1 MVISY
6 SHLSKEM
13 YVRMTI
19 DVEVRGQL
27 SPATL
32 YNPGITRGLWGPH
45 ARSTYRAISQAHP
58 TFHVIRMTEP

>member
-13 YVRMTI
+13 YVCMNI

-32 YNPGITRGLWGPH
+32 YNPGVTRGLWGPH
-45 ARSTYRAISQAHP
+45 AVSTA
-58 TFHVIRMTEP
+58 EPSLRLTPFFT